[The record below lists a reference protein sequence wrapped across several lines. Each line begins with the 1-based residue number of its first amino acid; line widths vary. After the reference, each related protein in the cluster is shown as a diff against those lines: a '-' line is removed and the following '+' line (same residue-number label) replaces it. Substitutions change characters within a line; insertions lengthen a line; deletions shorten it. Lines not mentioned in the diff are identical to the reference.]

1 MHTKCA
7 PGSKRSPSPTPP
19 LSACHSTPR
28 SRLRARA
35 AAGCR
40 EQLSTF
46 STPLRKPLPQFLAA
60 NIQRQRQSVP
70 LLPCPIYPAALP
82 ETVLSLRKFLFSP
95 PSIPLL
101 SNSISAVVV
110 PLPLQRNVTPAP
122 GRASSSPASFS
133 IWSAWCMTLL
143 APVARPDARV
153 GKNRRQG
160 HHGHVMV
167 RIRRRA
173 GKGITGM

>member
-1 MHTKCA
+1 MCIPSKCTYMRPNMCTYVSIYMHTKCA

-70 LLPCPIYPAALP
+70 LLPCPSTPPHYRRLCYHFASFYSHHRPFRCYP
-82 ETVLSLRKFLFSP
+82 TRSRQSWYHCRCSVTS
-95 PSIPLL
+95 PLL
-101 SNSISAVVV
+101 LAAR
-110 PLPLQRNVTPAP
+110 PRHP
-122 GRASSSPASFS
+122 PASPYG
-133 IWSAWCMTLL
+133 L
-143 APVARPDARV
+143 
-153 GKNRRQG
+153 
-160 HHGHVMV
+160 HG
-167 RIRRRA
+167 A
-173 GKGITGM
+173 